1 MQSILPSTT
10 SMKTFTI
17 VLPVVTVSTVL
28 AVFVL
33 TGAIQDIQRAISSNI
48 PSAGQKLRELMSE
61 HPRKRWGKEQLRDS
75 RAPGEQH
82 SFWTYVAF
90 CLEFCFI
97 SIPVHEV
104 KEAIDLYGLRKQH
117 PAPGNRFPSSE
128 SQKYLRSNTT
138 LTFEQRLDTRDTS
151 AKSRARQVRERQ
163 EAERKRARK
172 GFIIGAVRQVPAALF
187 IAVRIVLLCLWVPL
201 LLLEYVALLIIC
213 PLTGNTTVPM
223 QLDTQLRIGK
233 SEQLK
238 RFFST
243 PLLFLGF
250 DVSRSNIEHEHR
262 SPLPPP
268 GLFDHPLEPFPSSH
282 YYSDSGV
289 SGNRPLGSER
299 EPHMRGAQRLRHA
312 IVQPNFQAAYQ
323 QQYLSNPVPAAIPT
337 QPSTQLRPH
346 GYPDIEGGIPRRAG
360 GIWAE
365 LN

>member
-1 MQSILPSTT
+1 
-10 SMKTFTI
+10 MKTFTI

-33 TGAIQDIQRAISSNI
+33 TGAIQDRQKAISSNI

-82 SFWTYVAF
+82 SLWTYVAF
-90 CLEFCFI
+90 CMEFCFI

-104 KEAIDLYGLRKQH
+104 KEAIDLYGLRKQR
-117 PAPGNRFPSSE
+117 PAPGTRFPSSE
-128 SQKYLRSNTT
+128 SQTYLRSNTT

-151 AKSRARQVRERQ
+151 AKSRARQVRERH

-172 GFIIGAVRQVPAALF
+172 GLILGAVRQVPAALF
-187 IAVRIVLLCLWVPL
+187 IAVRIVLLCLWIPL
-201 LLLEYVALLIIC
+201 LLLEYVALLFIC
-213 PLTGNTTVPM
+213 PLTSNAIAPM
-223 QLDTQLRIGK
+223 QLDSQLRIGK

-238 RFFST
+238 QLFST

-250 DVSRSNIEHEHR
+250 DLSQFRSTWRSGAEHEHR

-268 GLFDHPLEPFPSSH
+268 GIFDHPLEPFPSSH
-282 YYSDSGV
+282 YYSDSV
-289 SGNRPLGSER
+289 VAGNQPLGRER

-323 QQYLSNPVPAAIPT
+323 QQYLSTQTPAPIPT
-337 QPSTQLRPH
+337 HPRAQLRPN
-346 GYPDIEGGIPRRAG
+346 GYPDIEGGIPRRAV
-360 GIWAE
+360 GI
-365 LN
+365 

>member
-33 TGAIQDIQRAISSNI
+33 TGAIQDTQKAISTKI
-48 PSAGQKLRELMSE
+48 PSAGHKLRELMSE

-82 SFWTYVAF
+82 SFWTYCAF
-90 CLEFCFI
+90 CIEFSFI

-104 KEAIDLYGLRKQH
+104 KGAIDLYGLRKQRS
-117 PAPGNRFPSSE
+117 ATGNRLSSSE

-151 AKSRARQVRERQ
+151 AKSRARQVRE
-163 EAERKRARK
+163 EAELRKRARK
-172 GFIIGAVRQVPAALF
+172 GLVLGAVRQVPVALF
-187 IAVRIVLLCLWVPL
+187 IVIRIVLLCLWIPL
-201 LLLEYVALLIIC
+201 LLLEYVALLFIC
-213 PLTGNTTVPM
+213 PLISNATAPT
-223 QLDTQLRIGK
+223 QLDTQLRISK

-238 RFFST
+238 RFFFT

-250 DVSRSNIEHEHR
+250 DLSQSLTRWRDGTEHEHR

-268 GLFDHPLEPFPSSH
+268 GPFDYPLEPFPSSH

-289 SGNRPLGSER
+289 ARNRPLGSER
-299 EPHMRGAQRLRHA
+299 EPHMRGAQRLRNA

-323 QQYLSNPVPAAIPT
+323 QQYLSNQTPAPV
-337 QPSTQLRPH
+337 STQSSAQSRPN
-346 GYPDIEGGIPRRAG
+346 GYPDIEGGIPRRGG
-360 GIWAE
+360 GI
-365 LN
+365 